1 MSERVFEGAK
11 HRYGKHLAAVVAA
24 VLIGSLAACGGG
36 GSGAQVA
43 SIDDSSPDTTTDST
57 ATTAPTDPE
66 EAALAFTKCMRDHGV
81 DMPDPQRA
89 TAAPGGAKGGGP
101 VIAVN
106 GDPDDPSFQRAQE
119 ACEPLLAKA
128 GGELDADPARQAEM
142 KQQLLDFAQCM
153 RDHGID
159 MPDPQFD
166 SQGRVKIDMGTRPEQ
181 DDAAFQ
187 QANEACNQGGG
198 FMVNAEPGSGE
209 TRRSAS
215 SSEDG

>member
-1 MSERVFEGAK
+1 MTK
-11 HRYGKHLAAVVAA
+11 QLAAVVAA
-24 VLIGSLAACGGG
+24 ALIGTLAACSGG

-43 SIDDSSPDTTTDST
+43 SIDDTSPDTTTGGT

-66 EAALAFTKCMRDHGV
+66 EAALAFTKCMRDHGI

-89 TAAPGGAKGGGP
+89 TAAAGGAKGGGP

-106 GDPDDPSFQRAQE
+106 GDPEDPSFQRAQK

-128 GGELDADPARQAEM
+128 AGELDNDPARQAEM
-142 KQQLLDFAQCM
+142 KQKLLDFAQCM

-166 SQGRVKIDMGTRPEQ
+166 SQGRVKIDMGQRPEG

-187 QANEACNQGGG
+187 KATEACNQDGG
-198 FMVNAEPGSGE
+198 FMVNSESGGGE
-209 TRRSAS
+209 THASAS
-215 SSEDG
+215 VSSSKDG